1 MAQAKAQKRALFN
14 KSSIVSQAE
23 GAATMDRRT
32 FNLIIGGLLVFGF
45 GVLALS
51 SWLALQPTMQAFIG
65 RNELAIGVGSLV
77 LSIGGMILIG
87 VGTSKKSVGLM
98 LTGYI
103 VFTLAFGA
111 TSSIWLPRY
120 GIDTITNALATTAG
134 ISLVFTALGAMF
146 PDIFKKLMPVAMV
159 TLLVVLAASVV
170 MMFFGGSPTWID
182 YVTVAVFSIFIAY
195 DTHQA
200 AIIEPNMFNAIMA
213 ATSIFLDI
221 VNIFLALL
229 DIFDNR

>member
-1 MAQAKAQKRALFN
+1 MAQAKAQRRTVFN

-23 GAATMDRRT
+23 GSATMDRRT

-51 SWLALQPTMQAFIG
+51 SWLALQPGMQAIIAQNG
-65 RNELAIGVGSLV
+65 MVISVATLVLSIAGMVLIGVGS
-77 LSIGGMILIG
+77 
-87 VGTSKKSVGLM
+87 SKKSVALM
-98 LTGYI
+98 LTGYM
-103 VFTLAFGA
+103 VFTVSFGA

-120 GIDTITNALATTAG
+120 GIDTITNALVTTAG
-134 ISLVFTALGAMF
+134 ISLVFTALGAIF
-146 PDIFKKLMPVAMV
+146 PDVFKKLMPVAMV
-159 TLLVVLAASVV
+159 TLLVVLVASVV

-182 YVTVAVFSIFIAY
+182 FVTVAVFSIFIGY

-200 AIIEPNMFNAIMA
+200 AVIEPNMFNAIMA
-213 ATSIFLDI
+213 ATNIFLDI

>member
-1 MAQAKAQKRALFN
+1 MR
-14 KSSIVSQAE
+14 
-23 GAATMDRRT
+23 
-32 FNLIIGGLLVFGF
+32 GLAPF
-45 GVLALS
+45 
-51 SWLALQPTMQAFIG
+51 
-65 RNELAIGVGSLV
+65 
-77 LSIGGMILIG
+77 
-87 VGTSKKSVGLM
+87 
-98 LTGYI
+98 LTGLSL
-103 VFTLAFGA
+103 FRRHRLTLQH
-111 TSSIWLPRY
+111 
-120 GIDTITNALATTAG
+120 
-134 ISLVFTALGAMF
+134 
-146 PDIFKKLMPVAMV
+146 